1 MSDKP
6 PLWVVAQ
13 IGWLCKLVNGRAFKP
28 SDWSN
33 EGLPIIRIQNLNNA
47 SASFNY
53 YKGNFDK
60 RFAVKNGDL
69 LFAWS
74 GTPGTSFGAHIWQGG
89 DAILNQHI
97 FNISFDE
104 SSIDKEF
111 FRLAINQKL
120 QQLIDIAHG
129 GVGLR
134 HVTKGMFERT
144 EIALPPVTEQ
154 RRIVAKLNGL
164 TARSSRVQEELDHIP
179 ILIGN
184 YKQAI
189 LEKAF
194 TGTLTAEWRSKQPLE
209 PTSPQD
215 LERNRRAG
223 WENLNREGKIRG
235 TYKSALS
242 IDWQPDITLPDQW
255 VWASVDQL
263 ISRAQYGT
271 SAKTNDD
278 PSGVPV
284 LRMGNIQNGRLD
296 LTKLRWLPDDH
307 EEFPELLLEPGDILF
322 NRTNSAELVGKT
334 AVYNAAGTETS
345 FASYL
350 IRLTAVGIEP
360 DLLALYINSRFGRR
374 WIASVVNQQVGQA
387 NVNGTKLRGLG
398 VPVMPQDEQRHL
410 LLLLRQAFEQLDI
423 IATEHRHM
431 DHLLPKLDEA
441 ILARA
446 FRGALVLQDPA
457 DEPAKALLA
466 RLCGETAQHPLLS

>member
-255 VWASVDQL
+255 V
-263 ISRAQYGT
+263 
-271 SAKTNDD
+271 
-278 PSGVPV
+278 
-284 LRMGNIQNGRLD
+284 
-296 LTKLRWLPDDH
+296 
-307 EEFPELLLEPGDILF
+307 
-322 NRTNSAELVGKT
+322 
-334 AVYNAAGTETS
+334 
-345 FASYL
+345 
-350 IRLTAVGIEP
+350 
-360 DLLALYINSRFGRR
+360 
-374 WIASVVNQQVGQA
+374 
-387 NVNGTKLRGLG
+387 LG
-398 VPVMPQDEQRHL
+398 VGRSAHFACPIWHVCKD
-410 LLLLRQAFEQLDI
+410 
-423 IATEHRHM
+423 
-431 DHLLPKLDEA
+431 
-441 ILARA
+441 
-446 FRGALVLQDPA
+446 
-457 DEPAKALLA
+457 
-466 RLCGETAQHPLLS
+466 